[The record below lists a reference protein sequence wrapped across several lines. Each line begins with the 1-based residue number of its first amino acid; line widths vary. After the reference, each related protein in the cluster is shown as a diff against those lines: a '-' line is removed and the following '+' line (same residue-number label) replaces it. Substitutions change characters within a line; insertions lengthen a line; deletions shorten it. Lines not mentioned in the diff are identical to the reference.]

1 MQTRRRRKHA
11 TMRRRCQ
18 HSATSADA
26 YSDRVNGLCFDD
38 VERAVLCE
46 LLEQLGPDAPTTL
59 APWTTRDI
67 AVHLYMREHDALAGP
82 GLVLPGPWSRL
93 AARHH
98 RRATRQDF
106 SQVVAAVRSGP
117 RGLFRLRWLRRVP
130 NLNEMFIHHEDVRRA
145 NGGGPRAFDPAMD
158 RALWSN
164 VKGGAWILTRRLR
177 HCGLELRNAS
187 TQETFRARRG
197 TAPARVAGEPGELL
211 LYLFG
216 RQGVAHVE
224 LDGPPSSLERVRTAK
239 LGLCRRQRTRRH
251 KAPGSRSARGGVTH
265 QPGAAQAVQ

>member
-1 MQTRRRRKHA
+1 MTSRGPRCANCSSNSVPTPPRPLRRGRPA
-11 TMRRRCQ
+11 TLPSTCTCASTMR
-18 HSATSADA
+18 
-26 YSDRVNGLCFDD
+26 
-38 VERAVLCE
+38 
-46 LLEQLGPDAPTTL
+46 
-59 APWTTRDI
+59 W
-67 AVHLYMREHDALAGP
+67 LAGP

-98 RRATRQDF
+98 RRARARTSPRSSLRFAPDREDSSASAGCDEYPTSTRC
-106 SQVVAAVRSGP
+106 SSITRTCAAPTGEDLAHSTQRWIGP
-117 RGLFRLRWLRRVP
+117 C
-130 NLNEMFIHHEDVRRA
+130 
-145 NGGGPRAFDPAMD
+145 GPTSRT
-158 RALWSN
+158 
-164 VKGGAWILTRRLR
+164 GGAWILTRRLR

-251 KAPGSRSARGGVTH
+251 KAPGSRSARGGMTQVRSASTSTEARSVDGRDVGRGRRL
-265 QPGAAQAVQ
+265 PSLVLRVVSDFLVLG

>member
-38 VERAVLCE
+38 VERAALCE

-67 AVHLYMREHDALAGP
+67 AVHLYMREHDALASWPRTRAAGP
-82 GLVLPGPWSRL
+82 LVS
-93 AARHH
+93 AR
-98 RRATRQDF
+98 RTPSPTRTRQDF

-117 RGLFRLRWLRRVP
+117 RGLFRLRWTSTQPQRDV
-130 NLNEMFIHHEDVRRA
+130 FIHHEDVRRA

-164 VKGGAWILTRRLR
+164 VKDRRSVDPHPSATSLR
-177 HCGLELRNAS
+177 A
-187 TQETFRARRG
+187 G
-197 TAPARVAGEPGELL
+197 TAQRLDTGDVPGSARNGS
-211 LYLFG
+211 
-216 RQGVAHVE
+216 
-224 LDGPPSSLERVRTAK
+224 GP
-239 LGLCRRQRTRRH
+239 CRRRTRRAPPLPVRATRGRPRRTRRTAEFLGTRPDRQTRPVQEAANT
-251 KAPGSRSARGGVTH
+251 KAQSPW
-265 QPGAAQAVQ
+265 Q